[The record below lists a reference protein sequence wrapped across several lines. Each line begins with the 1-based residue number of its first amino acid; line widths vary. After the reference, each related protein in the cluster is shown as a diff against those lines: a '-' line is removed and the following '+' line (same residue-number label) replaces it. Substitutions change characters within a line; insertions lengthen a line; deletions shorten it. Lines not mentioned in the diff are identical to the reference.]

1 MHEYGLKTY
10 CHNHVCTKRMCTAHS
25 DKKVLNTKV
34 KLINKTADC
43 YSPKFHLLEIDRKFL
58 VLECGAWLVIVP
70 PEHPKGH
77 QWAADYS
84 FEENNHKNC
93 AVLHSLSDERSQSN
107 LWDTRIKHADKHDT
121 RKYHMA
127 WRSKYAGLV
136 LHFKSWVRVTVVIVT
151 RHFFLFEQTLHV
163 ISGWQNSLAAT
174 APIGAS
180 SRHGNY
186 KPDCCFEIN
195 WGK

>member
-1 MHEYGLKTY
+1 VERARKPIWYLGEDDDNAEGKYVTSYTFGVNSSVPVVFSLEHLRLQSLFVGMHEYGLKTY

-77 QWAADYS
+77 Q
-84 FEENNHKNC
+84 
-93 AVLHSLSDERSQSN
+93 
-107 LWDTRIKHADKHDT
+107 
-121 RKYHMA
+121 
-127 WRSKYAGLV
+127 
-136 LHFKSWVRVTVVIVT
+136 
-151 RHFFLFEQTLHV
+151 
-163 ISGWQNSLAAT
+163 
-174 APIGAS
+174 
-180 SRHGNY
+180 
-186 KPDCCFEIN
+186 
-195 WGK
+195 